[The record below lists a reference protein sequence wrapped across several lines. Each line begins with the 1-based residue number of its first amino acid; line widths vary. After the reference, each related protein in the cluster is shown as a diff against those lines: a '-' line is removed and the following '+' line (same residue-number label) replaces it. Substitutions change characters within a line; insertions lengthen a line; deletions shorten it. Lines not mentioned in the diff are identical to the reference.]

1 MWWIGKTERDLCSTY
16 INFCDLQL
24 IVKIPVLFSFLKI
37 HEYIEVDFLTEN
49 SVKTCFVAT
58 VGEKLLN
65 FLKNVFCFFF
75 LFCLLWKNSMQY
87 LNNWSHGHFYFSN
100 SDDNFTCQI
109 CVLPCIFKTHLR
121 SCFISTLFDA
131 SPLILHLDSLGLIKY
146 SKNRNIWYAYQSMA
160 FTYLLY
166 FYFG

>member
-146 SKNRNIWYAYQSMA
+146 SKNRKQSKHTKA
-160 FTYLLY
+160 
-166 FYFG
+166 G